1 MILCPVFFFLFK
13 QKTAYERRISDW
25 SSDVGSSDLDNCVG
39 VMRNAGHEA
48 SLGAS
53 GTAFARGGTAVFAAG
68 FYLGRDFS
76 GGPASLVGTT
86 GSDAV
91 EVSSATGVISA
102 IAVGSSALTSL
113 CSRAV
118 GSPVQI
124 GRAHV

>member
-1 MILCPVFFFLFK
+1 
-13 QKTAYERRISDW
+13 
-25 SSDVGSSDLDNCVG
+25 
-39 VMRNAGHEA
+39 MRNAGREA
-48 SLGAS
+48 ALGAS

-76 GGPASLVGTT
+76 GGPAYLVGTT

-91 EVSSATGVISA
+91 DVSSATGVISA

-118 GSPVQI
+118 GSPVQARRCI
-124 GRAHV
+124 PQEQASKQGRSLWNESHYICPLLSRRQVMRGIQKPCRRC